1 MIPRL
6 CLNMIVKN
14 ESKVIH
20 RILNSVANIID
31 TYCIC
36 DTGSTDDTVEIIE
49 NFFKE
54 KNIPGKV
61 IVEPFQDFGYNRSF
75 ALKACEQMNAEY
87 VLLLDAD
94 MIFWKNPAVS
104 ADDFKKS
111 LNKDAYHVY
120 QGSDTY
126 YYKNTRIVRNRLGFK
141 YWGVTHEYVDY
152 PANVTQGKL
161 NKDVV
166 FIKDIG
172 DGGSKQ
178 DKFLRDIRL
187 LLKGLEEIPNNDRYT
202 FYLAN
207 SYKDSGQH
215 EAAIEYYKKR
225 VEIGGWIE
233 EVWYSHYNIGKC
245 WKSLNQPEKAI
256 CAWMD
261 AYQAWPNRIE
271 NLYEIAQHY
280 RYLGKNRIAYM
291 YFSLAD
297 RMRKDHLERDYLFM
311 QRDVYDYK
319 LDFELSIIAYYENLD
334 KYNLNIVNMKVV
346 SDPNVE
352 NWIYNNVMSNYKFTV
367 DKAIEQGTDLWQ
379 KHYLQ
384 PILESIGKDV
394 LQQNPGF
401 VSSTP
406 TFCVLP
412 SKRWVFIVRIV
423 NYKIKED
430 GGYENP
436 GTIHTINAIVVL
448 EKNVKTKKWTVI
460 KEGVLKYNTE
470 VDGYYVGL
478 EDIRLTALEDGT
490 VLYNANR
497 GIESGNMVVEHGKIN
512 VDTLSTYDEVFLEK
526 EGQCAIEKN
535 WVLFPSTSSNKTKKM
550 VYKWH
555 PLTIG
560 EVNGNE
566 FRTTQTHHTLPFFKH
581 IRGSCNGVE
590 MDHIGETWFLC
601 HAVSYEDRR
610 YYYHIIVA
618 LDNVT
623 GNVRRFTR
631 YFTFER
637 EKVEYALGFEKMANE
652 FLIGYSTFDRTTK
665 YMTVPLKWFE
675 GLFYDP
681 KASDKMIA

>member
-20 RILNSVANIID
+20 RILNSVADIID
-31 TYCIC
+31 TFCIC

-49 NFFKE
+49 TFFKA

-61 IVEPFQDFGYNRSF
+61 IMEPFQDFGYNRSF
-75 ALKACEQMNAEY
+75 ALKACDQMNAEY
-87 VLLLDAD
+87 ILLLDAD
-94 MIFWKNPAVS
+94 MIFWKNPAIS
-104 ADDFKKS
+104 ADDFKRMLKTDS
-111 LNKDAYHVY
+111 YHIY

-141 YWGVTHEYVDY
+141 YWGVTHEYVDF
-152 PANVTQGKL
+152 PKNASQGKI
-161 NKDVV
+161 NKDIV

-172 DGGSKQ
+172 DGGSKH

-245 WKSLNQPEKAI
+245 WKALNEPEKAI
-256 CAWMD
+256 SAWMD
-261 AYQAWPNRIE
+261 AYQSWPNRIE
-271 NLYEIAQHY
+271 SLYEITQHY
-280 RYLGKNRIAYM
+280 RYLGKNKIAYL

-297 RMRKDHLERDYLFM
+297 RMRKDHPERDYLFM

-334 KYNLNIVNMKVV
+334 NHNLNIVNMKVV
-346 SDPNVE
+346 CDPNVE

-367 DKAIEQGTDLWQ
+367 DKAIEEGTDLWQ

-448 EKNVKTKKWTVI
+448 EKNMKTKKWTVI
-460 KEGVLKYNTE
+460 KEDVLKYNTE

-478 EDIRLTALEDGT
+478 EDIRLSVLEDGT

-512 VDTLSTYDEVFLEK
+512 IDTLSTYDEVFLEK
-526 EGQCAIEKN
+526 DGQCAIEKN

-566 FRTTQTHHTLPFFKH
+566 FRTTKTHQTLPFFKH
-581 IRGSCNGVE
+581 VRGSCNGVE
-590 MDHIGETWFLC
+590 MDHLGETWFLC

-652 FLIGYSTFDRTTK
+652 FLIGYSTYDRTTK
-665 YMTVPLKWFE
+665 YMTVPIKWFE
-675 GLFYDP
+675 GLFYS
-681 KASDKMIA
+681 ATA

>member
-1 MIPRL
+1 
-6 CLNMIVKN
+6 MIVKN

-20 RILNSVANIID
+20 RILNSVVNIID
-31 TYCIC
+31 TFCIC
-36 DTGSTDDTVEIIE
+36 DTGSTDDTVEMIE
-49 NFFKE
+49 KYFQQ

-87 VLLLDAD
+87 ILLLDAD
-94 MIFWKNPAVS
+94 MVFWKNPAIS

-111 LNKDAYHVY
+111 LTKDAYHIY

-126 YYKNTRIVRNRLGFK
+126 YYKNTRIVRNRMGFK
-141 YWGVTHEYVDY
+141 YWGVTHEYVDF
-152 PANVTQGKL
+152 PKDASQSRL

-166 FIKDIG
+166 FIRDIG

-187 LLKGLEEIPNNDRYT
+187 LLKGLEEIPDNDRYT

-207 SYKDSGQH
+207 SYKDSGQY
-215 EAAIEYYKKR
+215 ESAIEYYKKR
-225 VEIGGWIE
+225 AEIGGWIE

-245 WKSLNQPEKAI
+245 WKALNEPEKAI

-261 AYQAWPNRIE
+261 AYQSWPNRIE
-271 NLYEIAQHY
+271 SLYEIIQHF

-291 YFSLAD
+291 YFLMAD
-297 RMRKDHLERDYLFM
+297 RMRKDHTERDYLFM

-319 LDFELSIIAYYENLD
+319 LDFELTIIAYYENLD

-352 NWIYNNVMSNYKFTV
+352 KWIYDNVMSNYKFTA

-379 KHYLQ
+379 KHYLL
-384 PILESIGKDV
+384 PILESIGTEV
-394 LQQNPGF
+394 LQKNPDF

-412 SKRWVFIVRIV
+412 NKRWVFIVRIV

-448 EKNVKTKKWTVI
+448 EKNIKTKKWTVI
-460 KEGVLKYNTE
+460 KEGVLKYNTA
-470 VDGYYVGL
+470 VDGYYIGL
-478 EDIRLTALEDGT
+478 EDIRLSSLEDGT
-490 VLYNANR
+490 VIYNANR
-497 GIESGNMVVEHGKIN
+497 GIEAGNMVVEHGKIN
-512 VDTLSTYDEVFLEK
+512 MDTLSTYDDVFLEK
-526 EGQCAIEKN
+526 DGQCAIEKN
-535 WVLFPSTSSNKTKKM
+535 WVLFPSTTRSKRM

-566 FRTTQTHHTLPFFKH
+566 FRTVNTHPTLSFFKH

-590 MDHIGETWFLC
+590 MNHIGETWFLC
-601 HAVSYEDRR
+601 HVVSYEDRR
-610 YYYHIIVA
+610 YYYHIIIA
-618 LDNVT
+618 LDNTTSQVS
-623 GNVRRFTR
+623 RFTR
-631 YFTFER
+631 FFTFER

-675 GLFYDP
+675 SLFYDP
-681 KASDKMIA
+681 KASVKMAVE